1 MKVQIAFLEKK
12 IKALEKIEKKFKTS
26 GQRDKKNNNIST
38 ILKKKAD
45 SIKINLDSFKTT
57 KDVENIRINIKG
69 MKQGKDYDVFFKK
82 VKDKMQI
89 LIVGKGKFKGTFTKT
104 VKLPK

>member
-1 MKVQIAFLEKK
+1 
-12 IKALEKIEKKFKTS
+12 
-26 GQRDKKNNNIST
+26 
-38 ILKKKAD
+38 
-45 SIKINLDSFKTT
+45 
-57 KDVENIRINIKG
+57 